1 MANAAPWASCSI
13 VPTDAHG
20 GAFADHFLVCCVIL
34 CRNAV
39 ATHHFGQQQ
48 ECILENVSMISV
60 EAGSILVALSRI
72 DKECDHLVLKA
83 LKTCD
88 IPVPFMTY

>member
-1 MANAAPWASCSI
+1 MPSRRI
-13 VPTDAHG
+13 I
-20 GAFADHFLVCCVIL
+20 LVNNKNVSSKI
-34 CRNAV
+34 
-39 ATHHFGQQQ
+39 
-48 ECILENVSMISV
+48 ENVSMISV